1 MAENI
6 IEAHTTANML
16 MTLQMKSLG
25 DFDIAAVR
33 QYPYGIY
40 IQQLQSLRDGKVD
53 VSTSNFWS
61 SKKYSVVKRKF
72 ERNHTIMR
80 KANL

>member
-6 IEAHTTANML
+6 IKAYTTDKML
-16 MTLQMKSLG
+16 VTLQMKSLD

-33 QYPYGIY
+33 QYRYGIY
-40 IQQLQSLRDGKVD
+40 IQQVQSLRDGKVE

-61 SKKYSVVKRKF
+61 SEKYSVVKRKS

-80 KANL
+80 KVNL